1 MQNVKTLRF
10 GTIEAG
16 AEHLIRM
23 RDGIIGMGK
32 LKDFILVESPAYPLM
47 LWLQSCDDERI
58 AFPVVEPN
66 FFKSDYNPRLNQ
78 ADKICLDLED
88 SDRLKLF
95 SILTIPEMAEDM
107 TVNLKAPI
115 AINLTKGTGA
125 QIVLQDKDLQ
135 VRQPAWTAFS
145 NARDQLEA
153 FEVGEESVAA
163 PVSITAERQPEPL
176 QAAV

>member
-1 MQNVKTLRF
+1 MKQVKTLRF

-16 AEHLIRM
+16 DEHLIRM

-58 AFPVVEPN
+58 AFPVIEPT
-66 FFKSDYNPRLNQ
+66 FFKADYNPRLNQ
-78 ADKICLDLED
+78 ADKICLNLED
-88 SDRLKLF
+88 QDRLKLF
-95 SILTIPEMAEDM
+95 TILTIPEVAENM
-107 TVNLKAPI
+107 TVNLRAPI

-135 VRQPAWTAFS
+135 VRQPAWAAFS
-145 NARDQLEA
+145 NARDQLES
-153 FEVGEESVAA
+153 FEGGDESSWA
-163 PVSITAERQPEPL
+163 PICIQENERPEL
-176 QAAV
+176 LAAV